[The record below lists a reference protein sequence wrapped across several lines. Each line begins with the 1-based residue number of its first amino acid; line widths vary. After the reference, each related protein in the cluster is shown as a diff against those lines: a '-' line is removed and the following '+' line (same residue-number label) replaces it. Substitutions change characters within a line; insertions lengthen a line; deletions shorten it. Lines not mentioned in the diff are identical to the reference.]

1 MVHELE
7 GGQLQA
13 TLLNFS
19 ALPVEADVTSP
30 FLPPGATVTDAATGR
45 AIAVVRA
52 DHSVRVSMQAHQG
65 LFVLFDAGRS
75 PTSSP
80 HDCEVDP
87 ERDPTVDVRH
97 G

>member
-7 GGQLQA
+7 GGPLQA

-45 AIAVVRA
+45 AIAVVAA
-52 DHSVRVSMQAHQG
+52 DHSIRVRMEAHQG
-65 LFVLFDAGRS
+65 LFVLFDDHLSRPRQAEGGGDTR
-75 PTSSP
+75 
-80 HDCEVDP
+80 
-87 ERDPTVDVRH
+87 
-97 G
+97 